1 MNILIFEYIT
11 GGGMVGEGLP
21 ASLVK
26 EGELML
32 HAVANDFAEIDN
44 TQVSVLLDYRLRNTK
59 QKFNEIIV
67 SSEQSYTQVI
77 EKVASNIDALLII
90 APETDSILTN
100 LCKKYAQF
108 EFLLLNSSYQS
119 IALMSDKL
127 KSFQYLRSFGIS
139 QIPSYTLKNITSIQ
153 AEKLIL
159 KPRDGV
165 GCEGVR
171 MINSSD
177 DINEVLTGVNQDS
190 YFVQPYLNGV
200 SASLSLLCC
209 EGMCE
214 LLSVNKQI
222 LIEKNNCLELIQCK
236 VNAFERGAFIDFS
249 EKLISTLP
257 ELKGYVGVDVL
268 IDGNEIYLIE
278 INPRLTT
285 SYVGLKSALK
295 INPTELILYVF
306 LNNKLPN
313 INLVAGDEVIVNLG
327 EEYAA

>member
-32 HAVANDFAEIDN
+32 QAVANDFAEIDN
-44 TQVSVLLDYRLRNTK
+44 VQVSVLLDYRLRNTK
-59 QKFNEIIV
+59 QLFNEIIV
-67 SSEQSYTQVI
+67 SPEQCYTQVLG
-77 EKVASNIDALLII
+77 KAAGNIDALFII
-90 APETDSILTN
+90 APETGNILTE

-108 EFLLLNSSYQS
+108 DFLLLNSSYQS

-127 KSFQYLRSFGIS
+127 KGYQHLQSFEIS
-139 QIPSYTLKNITSIQ
+139 QIPSYALKDIVSIQ
-153 AEKLIL
+153 SEKLIL
-159 KPRDGV
+159 KPKDGV
-165 GCEGVR
+165 GCEGVHL
-171 MINSSD
+171 INSSE
-177 DINEVLTGVNQDS
+177 DIDEALASVEKDN

-209 EGMCE
+209 EGKCE

-222 LIEKNNCLELIQCK
+222 LIEKNNHLELVQCK
-236 VNAFERGAFIDFS
+236 VNAFERDKFIDFS
-249 EKLISTLP
+249 EKLISALP

-268 IDGNEIYLIE
+268 LDENEIYLIE

-295 INPTELILYVF
+295 INPAELILYVF
-306 LNNKLPN
+306 LNDKLPN
-313 INLVAGDEVIVNLG
+313 LNLIVGDEVTVALG

>member
-32 HAVANDFAEIDN
+32 QAVANDFAEIDN
-44 TQVSVLLDYRLRNTK
+44 VQVSVLLDYRLRNTK
-59 QKFNEIIV
+59 QLFNEIIV
-67 SSEQSYTQVI
+67 SPEQCYTQVLG
-77 EKVASNIDALLII
+77 KAAGNIDALFII
-90 APETDSILTN
+90 APETGNILTE

-108 EFLLLNSSYQS
+108 DFLLLNSSYQS

-127 KSFQYLRSFGIS
+127 KGYQHLQSFEIS
-139 QIPSYTLKNITSIQ
+139 QIPSYALKDIVSIQ
-153 AEKLIL
+153 SEKLIL
-159 KPRDGV
+159 KPKDGV
-165 GCEGVR
+165 GCEGVHL
-171 MINSSD
+171 INSSE
-177 DINEVLTGVNQDS
+177 DIDEALASVDKDN

-209 EGMCE
+209 EGKCE

-222 LIEKNNCLELIQCK
+222 LIEKNNHLELVQCK
-236 VNAFERGAFIDFS
+236 VNAFERDTFIDFS
-249 EKLISTLP
+249 EKLISALP

-268 IDGNEIYLIE
+268 LDENEIYLIE

-295 INPTELILYVF
+295 INPAELILYVF
-306 LNNKLPN
+306 LNDKLPN
-313 INLVAGDEVIVNLG
+313 LNLIVGDEVTVALG